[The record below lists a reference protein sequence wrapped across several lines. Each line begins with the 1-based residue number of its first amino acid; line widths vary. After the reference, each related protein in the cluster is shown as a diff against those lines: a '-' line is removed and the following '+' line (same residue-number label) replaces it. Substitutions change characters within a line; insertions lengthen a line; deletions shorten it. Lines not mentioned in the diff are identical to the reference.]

1 MEPMLKNF
9 SEDQDVLKFT
19 LHNIEVCFANAI
31 RRTILSDIPCVA
43 IRTENNE
50 INQCHIKVNTS
61 RLHNEILKQ
70 RLSCI
75 PIHST
80 VLRDSESEK
89 GLPENYSLVVDVENT
104 TDNVLFVTT
113 EDFRLRDNSNG
124 SVLSKEEMDK
134 LFPGLFPKNTLTQS
148 YIDFA
153 RLRPKVGNDIRG
165 EHLSLVAD
173 FSVATAKD
181 DSMFNVVSKC
191 AYGNT
196 MDPTK
201 ASSVWDAQEEKL
213 RKEGESENDI
223 KFQKENFRILDAQRH
238 FEPNSFDF
246 VIQTLGVY
254 ENKDLV
260 RKACAIIQGK
270 LIDIVQ
276 IIDSAEMPILTGDT
290 TMDNCFDIHL
300 ENEDYTVGK
309 ILEYV
314 IYTKFYQGDKTLNF
328 CGFKKFHPH
337 DTESV
342 IRVAFTR
349 KSDKTVVNRYL
360 REACVDA
367 QQVCKDIY
375 QLFK

>member
-1 MEPMLKNF
+1 MLKNF

-31 RRTILSDIPCVA
+31 RRTILSDIPTIV
-43 IRTENNE
+43 IRSETHD
-50 INQCHIKVNTS
+50 INQCNIKVNTS

-70 RLSCI
+70 RISCI

-80 VLRDSESEK
+80 LLRDNESK
-89 GLPENYSLVVDVENT
+89 KALPTNYSLVVDVENT
-104 TDNVLFVTT
+104 TDNILYVTT

-124 SVLSKEEMDK
+124 DILSKDAMDK

-148 YIDFA
+148 YIDLV
-153 RLRPKVGNDIRG
+153 RLRPKVGNDIPG
-165 EHLSLVAD
+165 EHFSMVAE

-181 DSMFNVVSKC
+181 NSMFNVVSKC

-196 MDPTK
+196 MDSTK
-201 ASSVWDAQEEKL
+201 ASSAWDAQEEKL
-213 RKEGESENDI
+213 RKDGESEGDI
-223 KFQKENFRILDAQRH
+223 KFQKDNFRILDAQRH
-238 FEPNSFDF
+238 YEKNSFDF

-254 ENKDLV
+254 DNKDLV
-260 RKACAIIQGK
+260 RKSCAVIQNK
-270 LIDIVQ
+270 LIDLVQ
-276 IIDSAEMPILTGDT
+276 IIDNAEMPIFTGET
-290 TMDNCFDIHL
+290 TMENCFDIHL
-300 ENEDYTVGK
+300 ENEDYTIGK
-309 ILEYV
+309 ILEYM
-314 IYTKFYQGDKTLNF
+314 IYTKFYQGDNSLNF

-337 DTESV
+337 DSKSV
-342 IRVAFTR
+342 IRVAFMKKT
-349 KSDKTVVNRYL
+349 DKTVVNRYL

>member
-31 RRTILSDIPCVA
+31 RRTILSDIPTIV
-43 IRTENNE
+43 IRSETHD
-50 INQCHIKVNTS
+50 INQCNIKVNTS

-70 RLSCI
+70 RISCI

-80 VLRDSESEK
+80 LLRDNENK
-89 GLPENYSLVVDVENT
+89 KALPTNYSLVVDVENT
-104 TDNVLFVTT
+104 TDNILYVTT

-124 SVLSKEEMDK
+124 DILSKDAMDK

-148 YIDFA
+148 YIDLV
-153 RLRPKVGNDIRG
+153 RLRPKVGNDIPG
-165 EHLSLVAD
+165 EHFSMVAE

-181 DSMFNVVSKC
+181 NSMFNVVSKC

-196 MDPTK
+196 MDSTK
-201 ASSVWDAQEEKL
+201 ASSAWDAQEEKL
-213 RKEGESENDI
+213 RKDGESEGDI
-223 KFQKENFRILDAQRH
+223 KFQKDNFRILDAQRH
-238 FEPNSFDF
+238 YEKNSFDF

-254 ENKDLV
+254 DNKDLV
-260 RKACAIIQGK
+260 RKSCAVIQNK
-270 LIDIVQ
+270 LIDLVQ
-276 IIDSAEMPILTGDT
+276 IIDNAEMPIFTGET
-290 TMDNCFDIHL
+290 TMENCFDIHL
-300 ENEDYTVGK
+300 ENEDYTIGK
-309 ILEYV
+309 ILEYML
-314 IYTKFYQGDKTLNF
+314 YTKFYQGDNSLNF

-337 DTESV
+337 DSKSV
-342 IRVAFTR
+342 IRVAFMKKT
-349 KSDKTVVNRYL
+349 DKTVVNRYL

>member
-1 MEPMLKNF
+1 MDPMLKNF
-9 SEDQDVLKFT
+9 SEDQDVLRFT
-19 LHNIEVCFANAI
+19 LHNVEVCFANAI
-31 RRTILSDIPCVA
+31 RRTILSDIPCVT
-43 IRTENNE
+43 IRTENHE
-50 INQCHIKVNTS
+50 INQCNIKINTS

-80 VLRDSESEK
+80 RLRDNESEK
-89 GLPENYSLVVDVENT
+89 ALPENYSLVVDVENT
-104 TDNVLFVTT
+104 TDNILFVTT
-113 EDFRLRDNSNG
+113 EDFRLRDNSDG
-124 SVLSKEEMDK
+124 TVLSKEEMDK

-153 RLRPKVGNDIRG
+153 RLRPKVGNDIKG

-173 FSVATAKD
+173 FSVASAKD

-196 MDPTK
+196 MDPSK

-238 FEPNSFDF
+238 FESNSFDF

-254 ENKDLV
+254 DNKDLV

-276 IIDSAEMPILTGDT
+276 IIDNAEMPILTGET
-290 TMDNCFDIHL
+290 TMENCFDIHL

-314 IYTKFYQGDKTLNF
+314 IY
-328 CGFKKFHPH
+328 
-337 DTESV
+337 
-342 IRVAFTR
+342 
-349 KSDKTVVNRYL
+349 
-360 REACVDA
+360 
-367 QQVCKDIY
+367 
-375 QLFK
+375 

>member
-31 RRTILSDIPCVA
+31 RRTILSDIPTIV
-43 IRTENNE
+43 IRSETHD
-50 INQCHIKVNTS
+50 INQCNIKVNTS

-70 RLSCI
+70 RISCI

-80 VLRDSESEK
+80 LLRDNESK
-89 GLPENYSLVVDVENT
+89 KALPTNYSLVVDVENT
-104 TDNVLFVTT
+104 TDNILYVTT

-124 SVLSKEEMDK
+124 DILSKDAMDK

-148 YIDFA
+148 YIDLV
-153 RLRPKVGNDIRG
+153 RLRPKVGNDIPG
-165 EHLSLVAD
+165 EHFSMVAE

-181 DSMFNVVSKC
+181 NSMFNVVSKC

-196 MDPTK
+196 MDSTK
-201 ASSVWDAQEEKL
+201 ASSAWDAQEEKL
-213 RKEGESENDI
+213 RKDGESEGDI
-223 KFQKENFRILDAQRH
+223 KFQKDNFRILDAQRH
-238 FEPNSFDF
+238 YEKNSFDF

-254 ENKDLV
+254 DNKDLV
-260 RKACAIIQGK
+260 RKSCAVIQNK
-270 LIDIVQ
+270 LIDLVQ
-276 IIDSAEMPILTGDT
+276 IIDNAEMPIFTGET
-290 TMDNCFDIHL
+290 TMENCFDIHL
-300 ENEDYTVGK
+300 ENEDYTIGK
-309 ILEYV
+309 ILEYML
-314 IYTKFYQGDKTLNF
+314 YTKFYQGDNSLNF

-337 DTESV
+337 DSKSV
-342 IRVAFTR
+342 IRVAFMKKT
-349 KSDKTVVNRYL
+349 DKTVVNRYL